1 MDPQDFFTEG
11 QGVRSVEVNDATPED
26 NLNDSDTW
34 NPKTPRDPRAVGG
47 TTMDSMNMPTPD
59 PTEVGQGA
67 NPDLAKMPS
76 TLETPNAFNNSAEQ
90 NRPSELGKIE
100 LVAPELPPG
109 ITEEE
114 LNKTTEES
122 TTEEKA
128 QSRLAEITPM
138 NFYPVEKGDK
148 STLSRKGRE
157 VLNGLVHAFKAGEI
171 DPATLNQGREKCR
184 KYFQKKDEG
193 EAA

>member
-11 QGVRSVEVNDATPED
+11 QGVRSIEVNDATPED
-26 NLNDSDTW
+26 NLIDSNAW
-34 NPKTPRDPRAVGG
+34 NPITPRDPRAVGG
-47 TTMDSMNMPTPD
+47 TTMDSMNMPTSTPI
-59 PTEVGQGA
+59 EVGQGA

-76 TLETPNAFNNSAEQ
+76 TLETPNAFDNSAEQ

-100 LVAPELPPG
+100 LVAPELPPD

-171 DPATLNQGREKCR
+171 DPATLNQSREKCR